1 MGLRAFLHVKLDVED
16 LERSLEFYCGR
27 LGLRQIV
34 RYDRDD
40 GIVIVQLSPT
50 GEPPGV
56 ELWYEA
62 PGTALHNDRLH
73 IAFAVEGVSEVVEA
87 LRRHGVPIE
96 REPFRIGHERIAFI
110 RDPDGYLIELNEDLG
125 AD

>member
-1 MGLRAFLHVKLDVED
+1 MGLRAFLHVKLDIED

-50 GEPPGV
+50 GEPPGI

-62 PGTALHNDRLH
+62 PRTALRNDGLH
-73 IAFAVEGVSEVVEA
+73 IAFAVDGVPEVVEA
-87 LRRHGVPIE
+87 LRSHGVLIE
-96 REPFRIGHERIAFI
+96 QEPFRIGHERIAFI

-125 AD
+125 AG

>member
-1 MGLRAFLHVKLDVED
+1 VKLDVED

-50 GEPPGV
+50 GTTPGI

-62 PGTALHNDRLH
+62 PGTALRNDRLH
-73 IAFAVEGVSEVVEA
+73 IAFAVDGVLEVVEA
-87 LRRHGVPIE
+87 LRSHGVLIE

-125 AD
+125 PG